1 MRTDDRDPS
10 IPQLRVDT
18 PAPSYALAG
27 VLLLLLSGC
36 GEARPPAATKPPQVV
51 VAEVSQGAVPIAMS
65 FPGTVKAVRLVH
77 VIPHVSGY
85 IDTRYFTE
93 GADVK
98 EGDPLYLIAPQ
109 PFEATLDQYQ
119 AQLVKDQSNVDYW
132 SKEVE
137 RYTEAVKNRAVSQEQ
152 YNQTLTKAQE
162 ARATLDQTEA
172 QIDNAKIDLGYT
184 RIVAPFDAR
193 AQQTRLYEGD
203 LANEYQDVLT
213 TLVQM
218 DPVHVI
224 FNLTRRELAE
234 IQEMEHTGVIAP
246 AREHARVE
254 LALPDGSTYPHTG
267 KLDFVS
273 AHVDSSTDNLTLRAV
288 VPNDFSETREG
299 TLVPGQYVPVRL
311 ILGQKPDALLIPKA
325 ALLETQSGKHVLVVN
340 GNDKVESRPVQVGS
354 SYEGRWIIESGLDKG
369 ERVIV
374 EGLQKVRPGTTVTVE
389 PKSRPSST

>member
-1 MRTDDRDPS
+1 
-10 IPQLRVDT
+10 
-18 PAPSYALAG
+18 
-27 VLLLLLSGC
+27 
-36 GEARPPAATKPPQVV
+36 
-51 VAEVSQGAVPIAMS
+51 
-65 FPGTVKAVRLVH
+65 
-77 VIPHVSGY
+77 
-85 IDTRYFTE
+85 
-93 GADVK
+93 
-98 EGDPLYLIAPQ
+98 
-109 PFEATLDQYQ
+109 LDQYQ

-234 IQEMEHTGVIAP
+234 IQEMEHAGVIAP
-246 AREHARVE
+246 AREHARIE
-254 LALPDGSTYPHTG
+254 LALPDGSTYPHAG

-299 TLVPGQYVPVRL
+299 TLVPGQYVLVRL